1 MQRNRAGETGVDHD
15 GTVTCGGCVSGQAWG
30 RGGSQSRTRCENAI
44 TMQHLILRPGPQLV
58 MRAFRPEPDDT
69 GRRLNEVDVTGRA
82 HELLFELIT
91 VHAET
96 TLADIFRLMEA
107 SPLLQ
112 KFYRRD
118 FAEELC
124 AEARKG
130 AAEPP
135 ARERAAH
142 EGIEFLE
149 LYQQW
154 GLDTST
160 NEYSGMQRL
169 HLHGIGHE
177 LAEDLPEER
186 RKKGERIEWSVSLTP
201 LRELLALP
209 VRVKAEVRITEE
221 DATAKAYMSEIRRA
235 RCNGV
240 TLGQLIHGLLWEL
253 SFHGGPQEQR
263 EVSDDLKRR
272 VAEVDAGTV
281 ELVSADDVFE
291 PLYKPAC
298 DSLFEALGGRSTRE
312 IAAAIRDIDDD
323 QNAAAWL
330 ERVFEGAVVVKPQF
344 RSRSGREF
352 RKAFRA
358 AGR

>member
-1 MQRNRAGETGVDHD
+1 MNDFPHATAKMR
-15 GTVTCGGCVSGQAWG
+15 S
-30 RGGSQSRTRCENAI
+30 
-44 TMQHLILRPGPQLV
+44 TMQHLILRPGPELV
-58 MRAFRPEPDDT
+58 MRALRPEPDDM
-69 GRRLNEVDVTGRA
+69 GGRLNEVDVTGRA

-91 VHAET
+91 IHAET

-112 KFYRRD
+112 RFYRRD

-130 AAEPP
+130 AVELP
-135 ARERAAH
+135 ARERAPH

-160 NEYSGMQRL
+160 NEYSGTQRL
-169 HLHGIGHE
+169 HLRGIGHV

-186 RKKGERIEWSVSLTP
+186 RKKGERIEWAVSLTP
-201 LRELLALP
+201 LRELLSL
-209 VRVKAEVRITEE
+209 RVLVNAEVRITEE
-221 DATAKAYMSEIRRA
+221 DATAKAYMNEIRRA
-235 RCNGV
+235 RNADV
-240 TLGQLIHGLLWEL
+240 TLGQVIHGLLWEL

-263 EVSDDLKRR
+263 EVSEDLKRR
-272 VAEVDAGTV
+272 AVEVHAGTV
-281 ELVSADDVFE
+281 ELVSGDD
-291 PLYKPAC
+291 
-298 DSLFEALGGRSTRE
+298 LFEHLDKPGCDALFDDLGGRSTRA

-330 ERVFEGAVVVKPQF
+330 ERAFDGAVVVKAQF
-344 RSRSGREF
+344 RNRSGREF

>member
-1 MQRNRAGETGVDHD
+1 
-15 GTVTCGGCVSGQAWG
+15 
-30 RGGSQSRTRCENAI
+30 
-44 TMQHLILRPGPQLV
+44 MQHLILRPGPQLL
-58 MRAFRPEPDDT
+58 MRGFRSDPDDVG
-69 GRRLNEVDVTGRA
+69 GRRGEVDVTGRA
-82 HELLFELIT
+82 HELLFDLIT

-96 TLADIFRLMEA
+96 TLADIFGLMEA

-130 AAEPP
+130 AIEPP
-135 ARERAAH
+135 AREQAPH

-160 NEYSGMQRL
+160 NEYSGTQRL

-177 LAEDLPEER
+177 LAEDVPEAR
-186 RKKGERIEWSVSLTP
+186 RKKGERIEWAVSLTP
-201 LRELLALP
+201 LRELLSLP
-209 VRVKAEVRITEE
+209 VRVNAEVRITEE
-221 DATAKAYMSEIRRA
+221 DASAKAYMSEIRRA
-235 RCNGV
+235 RNADV
-240 TLGQLIHGLLWEL
+240 TLGQVIRGLLWEL
-253 SFHGGPQEQR
+253 SFHGGPQEQL
-263 EVSDDLKRR
+263 EVSEDLKRR

-281 ELVSADDVFE
+281 EFVSADDLFE
-291 PLYKPAC
+291 PLHKPGC
-298 DSLFEALGGRSTRE
+298 DALFEELGGRSTRE

-330 ERVFEGAVVVKPQF
+330 ERVFEGAVVIKPQF
-344 RSRSGREF
+344 RNRSGREF

-358 AGR
+358 AER

>member
-1 MQRNRAGETGVDHD
+1 
-15 GTVTCGGCVSGQAWG
+15 
-30 RGGSQSRTRCENAI
+30 
-44 TMQHLILRPGPQLV
+44 MQHLILRPGPQLI

-69 GRRLNEVDVTGRA
+69 GSRLNEVDVTGRA
-82 HELLFELIT
+82 HELLFELIA

-112 KFYRRD
+112 KFYARD

-135 ARERAAH
+135 ARELAGPPQGRTPECATRRFPDHRAAH

-149 LYQQW
+149 LYQEW
-154 GLDTST
+154 GLDTNT
-160 NEYSGMQRL
+160 DEYSGMQRF

-177 LAEDLPEER
+177 LAEDLPEEQ

-201 LRELLALP
+201 LRELLSLP

-235 RCNGV
+235 RCADV
-240 TLGQLIHGLLWEL
+240 TLGQVIHGLLWEL
-253 SFHGGPQEQR
+253 SFHGGPQEQL
-263 EVSDDLKRR
+263 EVSEDLKRR

-291 PLYKPAC
+291 PLYKPGCAE
-298 DSLFEALGGRSTRE
+298 LFEELGGRSTRE
-312 IAAAIRDIDDD
+312 IAAAIREIDDD
-323 QNAAAWL
+323 ENAAAWL
-330 ERVFEGAVVVKPQF
+330 ERVFEGAVVVKPRF
-344 RSRSGREF
+344 RNRSGREF

>member
-1 MQRNRAGETGVDHD
+1 M
-15 GTVTCGGCVSGQAWG
+15 
-30 RGGSQSRTRCENAI
+30 GS
-44 TMQHLILRPGPQLV
+44 
-58 MRAFRPEPDDT
+58 
-69 GRRLNEVDVTGRA
+69 RLNEVDVTGRA

-91 VHAET
+91 IHTET

-130 AAEPP
+130 AVESP
-135 ARERAAH
+135 ARGPAGPSQGRTPECTAQRFPDQRASH
-142 EGIEFLE
+142 DGIEFLE

-186 RKKGERIEWSVSLTP
+186 RKKGERIEWSVSLSP

-209 VRVKAEVRITEE
+209 VRVNTEVRVTEE
-221 DATAKAYMSEIRRA
+221 DATAKAYMSEIRRVRNA
-235 RCNGV
+235 EV
-240 TLGQLIHGLLWEL
+240 TLGQVIHGLLWEL

-263 EVSDDLKRR
+263 EVSEDLERR

-291 PLYKPAC
+291 PLYKPGC
-298 DSLFEALGGRSTRE
+298 DALFEELGGRSTRE

-330 ERVFEGAVVVKPQF
+330 ERVFEGTVVVKPQF
-344 RSRSGREF
+344 RSRSGRAF

>member
-1 MQRNRAGETGVDHD
+1 
-15 GTVTCGGCVSGQAWG
+15 
-30 RGGSQSRTRCENAI
+30 
-44 TMQHLILRPGPQLV
+44 MQHLILRPGPRLV

-69 GRRLNEVDVTGRA
+69 DSRLNEVDVTGRA

-91 VHAET
+91 VHAGT

-112 KFYRRD
+112 KFYRRG

-124 AEARKG
+124 AEARKR
-130 AAEPP
+130 AVEPP
-135 ARERAAH
+135 ARERASY

-149 LYQQW
+149 LFQEW

-169 HLHGIGHE
+169 QLHGIGHE

-201 LRELLALP
+201 LRELLSLP
-209 VRVKAEVRITEE
+209 VRVNAQVRITEE

-235 RCNGV
+235 RNADV
-240 TLGQLIHGLLWEL
+240 TLGQVIHGLVWEL
-253 SFHGGPQEQR
+253 SFHGGPQEQL
-263 EVSDDLKRR
+263 EVSEDLKRQ
-272 VAEVDAGTV
+272 VADVDAGTV
-281 ELVSADDVFE
+281 EFVSADDVFE
-291 PLYKPAC
+291 PLYKPGC
-298 DSLFEALGGRSTRE
+298 DALFEELGGRSTRE

-344 RSRSGREF
+344 RNRSGREF